1 MFSFLSEFTRDP
13 NSTYTVL
20 VMDEEGME
28 QPRPYRVRP
37 KRLLMWWTGTALA
50 LALALLALVIF
61 TPLREWIPGYGTA
74 EIQRS
79 ARLNALRLAAMQD
92 SLAMQQ
98 QYMTQLRKLVLGQ
111 IDSSLVGGE
120 RPPEPAL
127 AVSGELAEVTADPLS
142 KDWTDHEQ
150 PALSLERLPADEP
163 PPVTPVSTAGE
174 RYLARLRFPVLPPV
188 NGFLTRGFDARTG
201 HYAIDLAVEEG
212 SVVRAV
218 ETLPSMRAE
227 PFRSRRSFT
236 WISPSMRPAT
246 SALVAASS
254 PSMAP
259 SCARIALPSTM
270 SLPMIRPL
278 TRTSL
283 FARSVPSNT
292 APSPIMLIC
301 AGLGTFACRAM
312 DCFCRLVGLRKRAI
326 GFGGCEPSGAA
337 QSPRK

>member
-13 NSTYTVL
+13 NSTYTVI

-50 LALALLALVIF
+50 LALALLSLVIF

-74 EIQRS
+74 EMQRS

-98 QYMTQLRKLVLGQ
+98 QYMTQLRKLMLGQ

-142 KDWTDHEQ
+142 EDWTDHEQ

-218 ETLPSMRAE
+218 GDGHVIFADWTHEGGFTLAIQHADGYVSVYKHNQRLLKRVGDRVRDREA
-227 PFRSRRSFT
+227 
-236 WISPSMRPAT
+236 
-246 SALVAASS
+246 
-254 PSMAP
+254 
-259 SCARIALPSTM
+259 IALSGNSGEITTGPH
-270 SLPMIRPL
+270 LHFEL
-278 TRTSL
+278 WH
-283 FARSVPSNT
+283 N
-292 APSPIMLIC
+292 
-301 AGLGTFACRAM
+301 GLAQ
-312 DCFCRLVGLRKRAI
+312 DPRLYFLGL
-326 GFGGCEPSGAA
+326 
-337 QSPRK
+337 

>member
-98 QYMTQLRKLVLGQ
+98 QYMTQLRKLMLGQ

-218 ETLPSMRAE
+218 GDGHVIFADWTHEGGFTLAIQHADGYVSVYKHNQRLLKRVGDRVRDREA
-227 PFRSRRSFT
+227 
-236 WISPSMRPAT
+236 
-246 SALVAASS
+246 
-254 PSMAP
+254 
-259 SCARIALPSTM
+259 IALSGNSGEITTGPH
-270 SLPMIRPL
+270 LHFEL
-278 TRTSL
+278 WH
-283 FARSVPSNT
+283 N
-292 APSPIMLIC
+292 
-301 AGLGTFACRAM
+301 GLAQ
-312 DCFCRLVGLRKRAI
+312 DPRLYFLGL
-326 GFGGCEPSGAA
+326 
-337 QSPRK
+337 

>member
-13 NSTYTVL
+13 NSTYTVI

-50 LALALLALVIF
+50 LALALLSLVIF

-74 EIQRS
+74 EMQRS

-98 QYMTQLRKLVLGQ
+98 QYMTQLRKLMLGQ

-150 PALSLERLPADEP
+150 PALSLERLPVAET

-218 ETLPSMRAE
+218 GDGHVIFADWTHEGGFTLAIQHADGYVSVYKHNQRLLKRVGDRVRDREA
-227 PFRSRRSFT
+227 
-236 WISPSMRPAT
+236 
-246 SALVAASS
+246 
-254 PSMAP
+254 
-259 SCARIALPSTM
+259 IALSGNSGEITTGPH
-270 SLPMIRPL
+270 LHFEL
-278 TRTSL
+278 WH
-283 FARSVPSNT
+283 N
-292 APSPIMLIC
+292 
-301 AGLGTFACRAM
+301 GLAQ
-312 DCFCRLVGLRKRAI
+312 DPRLYFIGL
-326 GFGGCEPSGAA
+326 
-337 QSPRK
+337 

>member
-13 NSTYTVL
+13 NSTYTVI

-50 LALALLALVIF
+50 LALALLSLVIF

-74 EIQRS
+74 EMQRS

-98 QYMTQLRKLVLGQ
+98 QYMTQLRKLMLGQ
-111 IDSSLVGGE
+111 IDSSLVGGA

-142 KDWTDHEQ
+142 EDWTDHEQ
-150 PALSLERLPADEP
+150 PALSLERLPAAET

-218 ETLPSMRAE
+218 GDGHVIFADWTHEGGFTLAIQHADGYVSVYKHNQRLLKRVGDRVRDREA
-227 PFRSRRSFT
+227 
-236 WISPSMRPAT
+236 
-246 SALVAASS
+246 
-254 PSMAP
+254 
-259 SCARIALPSTM
+259 IALSGNSGEITTGPH
-270 SLPMIRPL
+270 LHFEL
-278 TRTSL
+278 WH
-283 FARSVPSNT
+283 N
-292 APSPIMLIC
+292 
-301 AGLGTFACRAM
+301 GLAQ
-312 DCFCRLVGLRKRAI
+312 DPRLYFLGL
-326 GFGGCEPSGAA
+326 
-337 QSPRK
+337 

>member
-1 MFSFLSEFTRDP
+1 MFSFLAEFTRDP

-50 LALALLALVIF
+50 LALALLSLVIF

-74 EIQRS
+74 EMQRS

-98 QYMTQLRKLVLGQ
+98 QYMRQLRNLMLGQ
-111 IDSSLVGGE
+111 IDSSLVRDE
-120 RPPEPAL
+120 RAPEPTL
-127 AVSGELAEVTADPLS
+127 AVSGELAEVAADPLS
-142 KDWTDHEQ
+142 EDWTDHEQ
-150 PALSLERLPADEP
+150 PALSLERLPAAET

-174 RYLARLRFPVLPPV
+174 RYLTRLRFPVLPPV

-218 ETLPSMRAE
+218 GDGHVIFADWTHEGGFTLAIQHADGYVSVYKHNQRLLKRVGDRVRDREA
-227 PFRSRRSFT
+227 
-236 WISPSMRPAT
+236 
-246 SALVAASS
+246 
-254 PSMAP
+254 
-259 SCARIALPSTM
+259 IALSGNSGEITTGPH
-270 SLPMIRPL
+270 LHFEL
-278 TRTSL
+278 WH
-283 FARSVPSNT
+283 N
-292 APSPIMLIC
+292 
-301 AGLGTFACRAM
+301 GLAQ
-312 DCFCRLVGLRKRAI
+312 DPRLYFLGL
-326 GFGGCEPSGAA
+326 
-337 QSPRK
+337 